1 MKDTTYCL
9 ICDSKVPT
17 APGSGLTLTFRQET
31 AAVKL
36 CDDCKKV
43 AEARDYL

>member
-9 ICDSKVPT
+9 ICDTAVPT
-17 APGSGLTLTFRQET
+17 GARHGLTLTFRQET
-31 AAVKL
+31 SAVKL
-36 CDDCKKV
+36 CDECKEV